1 MKLLSLFSGIGAF
14 EQALVNLGLDYELVG
29 YCEIDKYAS
38 KAYAAIHDVS
48 EELNFGDITKVDEKS
63 LPKDIDLITYG
74 FPCQDISL
82 AGKQRGLFNEDG
94 TQTRSGLFF
103 EALRIIEETKP
114 RVAIAEN
121 VKNLVGKKF
130 KEQFEIV
137 LDSLEQAGYNN
148 YYQVLN
154 AKDFGIPQNRERV
167 FIVSIRKDI
176 DDGLFEFP
184 QGFPLELRLKDLLES
199 EVDEKFYLDGKYE
212 NLIKINDDYS
222 VMNGGTIGK
231 MHDVSRRAYSEE
243 SIAPTIHTCG
253 GGNTEPKVMR
263 IGNVNPSGRGQNG
276 TVVDS
281 DGLART
287 ITLEKGEGQKIMVRE
302 NNKRGWTEAVEGDTI
317 NFEQP
322 GSKTRRGRVGR
333 QVAQTLNTAT
343 LQGVVVHE

>member
-1 MKLLSLFSGIGAF
+1 M
-14 EQALVNLGLDYELVG
+14 
-29 YCEIDKYAS
+29 
-38 KAYAAIHDVS
+38 
-48 EELNFGDITKVDEKS
+48 
-63 LPKDIDLITYG
+63 
-74 FPCQDISL
+74 
-82 AGKQRGLFNEDG
+82 
-94 TQTRSGLFF
+94 
-103 EALRIIEETKP
+103 
-114 RVAIAEN
+114 
-121 VKNLVGKKF
+121 
-130 KEQFEIV
+130 
-137 LDSLEQAGYNN
+137 
-148 YYQVLN
+148 
-154 AKDFGIPQNRERV
+154 
-167 FIVSIRKDI
+167 
-176 DDGLFEFP
+176 FEFP
-184 QGFPLELRLKDLLES
+184 QGFQLELRLKDLLES

-212 NLIKINDDYS
+212 NLIKINNDYS

-231 MHDVSRRAYSEE
+231 MHDISRRAYSED
-243 SIAPTIHTCG
+243 SIAPTIPTCA

-263 IGNVNPSGRGQNG
+263 VGNVNPSGRGQNG